1 MNTCAKKRSM
11 RRRDYRFHNSVMTE
25 LDIPP
30 WMFRGRAAS
39 RTPNRHFIELSKR
52 MVGIS
57 MGAASIGDTP

>member
-1 MNTCAKKRSM
+1 
-11 RRRDYRFHNSVMTE
+11 MTE